1 MLIYI
6 YIAQNFFMEESEEI
20 TYYELPPN
28 YIENFIIPMFTIAEN
43 VSKIVPELGP
53 TPEFVDITDSLYARI
68 YIANT
73 EDSFLM
79 GYHDCLVVLELM
91 GKLKFYYR
99 KAVLPNTEGK
109 KSLNKEELA
118 ARKMFDHLMVHIKE
132 ISEGIIKVFPKL
144 AEPFYQEER
153 RIQKEK
159 DEAKTL
165 GLDKKMPI
173 MLMSLANEQWA
184 DYLLSLFDLFERFIL
199 LGTSE
204 FSERVR
210 AADFCCITEVREFKQ
225 LFDTTLEITNID
237 KDYKFSLS
245 LRDVVVMLMMNS
257 ISQKS
262 YFTDCGDDL
271 IAFYQ
276 SQIIEED
283 DFSATE
289 IRDHMLRYGE
299 TLKEYIYEAVK
310 DKKGFQEAIRPIFD
324 FPV

>member
-1 MLIYI
+1 MDEPQE
-6 YIAQNFFMEESEEI
+6 IA
-20 TYYELPPN
+20 YYELPPF
-28 YIENFIIPMFTIAEN
+28 YISNLIIPMFNIAES

-53 TPEFVDITDSLYARI
+53 NPEFVDITDSLYARI
-68 YIANT
+68 YIANS
-73 EDSFLM
+73 EDPFLF
-79 GYHDCLVVLELM
+79 GYHDCLVVLEIM
-91 GKLKFYYR
+91 SKLKFYYR
-99 KAVLPNTEGK
+99 NAVLPNTEGK
-109 KSLNKEELA
+109 EILTKEEFA
-118 ARKMFDHLMVHIKE
+118 ARNMFDNLMLQIKE
-132 ISEGIIKVFPKL
+132 IADGIIKVFPIL
-144 AEPFYQEER
+144 AEPFYQEEK

-165 GLDKKMPI
+165 GLDKTTPI
-173 MLMSLANEQWA
+173 ILMSLANEQWA
-184 DYLLSLFDLFERFIL
+184 DYIESLFDLFELFIW

-225 LFDTTLEITNID
+225 FFDTTLEITKID

-257 ISQKS
+257 ISQKA
-262 YFTDCGDDL
+262 YFADCGDDL

-283 DFSATE
+283 DISAIE
-289 IRDHMLRYGE
+289 VRNHMLRYGE
-299 TLKEYIYEAVK
+299 TLKEYIYDAVK
-310 DKKGFQEAIRPIFD
+310 DKKGFQEAIQPIFD